1 MKYKLSLARLGR
13 VGPVLG
19 ATMLV
24 FAGSTLGF
32 AVFMLFTGDFATS
45 NPVES
50 ILRLVLAF
58 ASLVFARLM
67 FKEYNLMTMAAWPFV
82 LAVAHFVVVPS
93 GLLLGSGSTW
103 AELTD
108 AFGASIT
115 GYEVFNTLIVLSLVL
130 ALIAAGVFRKKLV
143 AQSTKN
149 NLDKAVME
157 FWVLYKSRFQA
168 AGAFTKL
175 AGLALIVWAASEITL
190 LLLGVSYGIVSISNG
205 SWDALASLLIAGS
218 FTYLTL
224 RSGWKWVRV
233 AWLVVAAGLWV
244 FAISAQVL
252 ALSSPESGLASA
264 YGYALLTPLV
274 NIEIVAILVA
284 IVSVLFVFVQMA
296 IRAYASR
303 VKLWIDKR
311 IAELYK
317 DEINKEGFDE
327 PRTTSIL
334 AVFSLIFAF
343 VLPIVGL
350 ILAHAARNE
359 IAISKGAKFGT
370 DMTIAA
376 AVISWVF
383 IGTSAV
389 LVLALFVFLPL
400 LDPYWLA
407 DLILG
412 NSF

>member
-1 MKYKLSLARLGR
+1 
-13 VGPVLG
+13 
-19 ATMLV
+19 
-24 FAGSTLGF
+24 
-32 AVFMLFTGDFATS
+32 
-45 NPVES
+45 
-50 ILRLVLAF
+50 
-58 ASLVFARLM
+58 
-67 FKEYNLMTMAAWPFV
+67 
-82 LAVAHFVVVPS
+82 
-93 GLLLGSGSTW
+93 
-103 AELTD
+103 
-108 AFGASIT
+108 
-115 GYEVFNTLIVLSLVL
+115 
-130 ALIAAGVFRKKLV
+130 
-143 AQSTKN
+143 
-149 NLDKAVME
+149 
-157 FWVLYKSRFQA
+157 
-168 AGAFTKL
+168 
-175 AGLALIVWAASEITL
+175 
-190 LLLGVSYGIVSISNG
+190 
-205 SWDALASLLIAGS
+205 
-218 FTYLTL
+218 
-224 RSGWKWVRV
+224 
-233 AWLVVAAGLWV
+233 
-244 FAISAQVL
+244 
-252 ALSSPESGLASA
+252 
-264 YGYALLTPLV
+264 LV

-317 DEINKEGFDE
+317 DEINKKGFDE